1 MHASA
6 AALAAPRIIATL
18 ETVPLYCDTW
28 PIMAIRPKQPAAL
41 PAALRQAPQ
50 ATLFDEPAPSGPVPM
65 LEHQFDAL
73 PSAWRE
79 HLGDFIRSPWYERLC
94 HFVDGERSIG
104 KTIYP
109 DDVFR
114 ALQLTPPEA
123 VKVVILGQDPYHG
136 EDRGIPQAHGL
147 AFSVRPGVRPP
158 PSLKNIFK
166 EVDKSVGPAA
176 PAHGC
181 LDHWAEQG
189 VLLLNTVLTV
199 ERERPASHAKHGWEQ
214 CTDTVIREL
223 AATREGLVFMLWGAH
238 AQAKGTL
245 LAGNRHLVLEAP
257 HPSPLSAH
265 RGFLGCGH
273 FAAANDY
280 LRRAR
285 REPIDWR
292 LPERSALGA

>member
-1 MHASA
+1 MATRPA
-6 AALAAPRIIATL
+6 KKPLGALNAVKA
-18 ETVPLYCDTW
+18 V
-28 PIMAIRPKQPAAL
+28 KPAAL
-41 PAALRQAPQ
+41 TAVLPALLQVAQQ
-50 ATLFDEPAPSGPVPM
+50 TTLFDEPAPQGPVPM

-73 PSAWRE
+73 PMPWRE

-114 ALQLTPPEA
+114 ALQLTPPDA

-136 EDRGIPQAHGL
+136 DDRGIPQAHGL
-147 AFSVRPGVRPP
+147 AFSVRRGVRPP

-166 EVDKSVGPAA
+166 EIGTGLGPAA
-176 PAHGC
+176 PTHGC
-181 LDHWAEQG
+181 LDHWAKQG

-214 CTDTVIREL
+214 CTDTLIREL
-223 AATREGLVFMLWGAH
+223 AQARDGLVFMLWGAH
-238 AQAKGTL
+238 AQAKTML
-245 LAGNRHLVLEAP
+245 LADNRHLVLEAP

-273 FAAANDY
+273 FAAANQH
-280 LRRAR
+280 LQRTHRA
-285 REPIDWR
+285 PIDWR
-292 LPERSALGA
+292 LPERTAADA